1 MSNESGTALVE
12 SLTPIEYIEGRITG
26 AMRRKFDTIAQK
38 YRYALTDLGW
48 DSFEELA
55 GYRYHRMELGRH
67 EASLRATIN
76 GAIERT
82 KQPDSEAL
90 LSEMQAG
97 QLAEH
102 IQDVAREHAGAQAG
116 NSPTPQKSSGGTS
129 AHPGKTDSRSQLN
142 HEPAKLTAYSNIKNE
157 ERLEMVNGAGQPA
170 HVTDVC
176 VFAEEVAKNFVLMEG
191 FEPLCEQL
199 EQRKTRPSLTYEE
212 FVSNGE
218 IPEDLWKQFG
228 RHLYGGTPLQYRK
241 EVLAKSDYSSR
252 MFDKG
257 RPAYILYETALDIS
271 DLEAAKKKAVYLQAI
286 AVWPNDKAD

>member
-1 MSNESGTALVE
+1 MSSESGTTLVE

-26 AMRRKFDTIAQK
+26 ALRRKFDTIARK
-38 YRYALTDLGW
+38 YRYALSDLGW

-129 AHPGKTDSRSQLN
+129 AHSGKAGSQLN
-142 HEPAKLTAYSNIKNE
+142 RESAKLTAYSNIKNE
-157 ERLEMVNGAGQPA
+157 ERLEMVTGAA
-170 HVTDVC
+170 
-176 VFAEEVAKNFVLMEG
+176 
-191 FEPLCEQL
+191 
-199 EQRKTRPSLTYEE
+199 
-212 FVSNGE
+212 
-218 IPEDLWKQFG
+218 
-228 RHLYGGTPLQYRK
+228 
-241 EVLAKSDYSSR
+241 
-252 MFDKG
+252 
-257 RPAYILYETALDIS
+257 
-271 DLEAAKKKAVYLQAI
+271 
-286 AVWPNDKAD
+286 

>member
-1 MSNESGTALVE
+1 
-12 SLTPIEYIEGRITG
+12 
-26 AMRRKFDTIAQK
+26 
-38 YRYALTDLGW
+38 
-48 DSFEELA
+48 
-55 GYRYHRMELGRH
+55 MELGRH

-129 AHPGKTDSRSQLN
+129 AHSGKTDSQLN
-142 HEPAKLTAYSNIKNE
+142 HESAKLTAYSNIKNE

-191 FEPLCEQL
+191 SEPLCEQL
-199 EQRKTRPSLTYEE
+199 EQRKTRPSRTYEE
-212 FVSNGE
+212 FVNNGDPRE
-218 IPEDLWKQFG
+218 SLEKIRSALVWWYSPAVSQGSSGEVGLFQQNV
-228 RHLYGGTPLQYRK
+228 RHGKTCIHTVQ
-241 EVLAKSDYSSR
+241 DC
-252 MFDKG
+252 
-257 RPAYILYETALDIS
+257 T
-271 DLEAAKKKAVYLQAI
+271 
-286 AVWPNDKAD
+286 

>member
-1 MSNESGTALVE
+1 
-12 SLTPIEYIEGRITG
+12 
-26 AMRRKFDTIAQK
+26 
-38 YRYALTDLGW
+38 
-48 DSFEELA
+48 
-55 GYRYHRMELGRH
+55 MELGRH

-129 AHPGKTDSRSQLN
+129 AHSGKTDSQCN

-212 FVSNGE
+212 FANNGE
-218 IPEDLWKQFG
+218 IPGNNSVGTCMVVLPYSIARKFLRSRIIQAECSTREDSHSYCTRL
-228 RHLYGGTPLQYRK
+228 RST
-241 EVLAKSDYSSR
+241 
-252 MFDKG
+252 
-257 RPAYILYETALDIS
+257 
-271 DLEAAKKKAVYLQAI
+271 
-286 AVWPNDKAD
+286 